1 MGTKPQTDLGLSLIR
16 ATESTAM
23 VASRWVGRG
32 NLITADQV
40 ASEMM
45 RHKLDRINMSGQ
57 IVIGE
62 RPQHVDVAVLGEGTN
77 VGTGLG
83 PTMDV
88 AVDSI
93 EGVRLLAEGLPDAI
107 SVAALAPYGAMY
119 TPLPVPYMEKFVV
132 SEIGAQVLTPQ
143 CFDAPVAWTLGVLS
157 RALRKNVEDLTVFV
171 LNRPRHELLIYD
183 IRATGARVILR
194 SEGDVVGAIL
204 AATPGSAIDIMMGI
218 GGSTEGVVAACAVRA
233 MSGAMLTRLVA
244 ETETQRTALDAAGL
258 SEYQVFSQNDLV
270 TSDEIFF
277 AATGITDGLLIPG
290 VRYHKRG
297 ATTHSLELNG
307 RSRVRRQIEADHHDD
322 TIEQMSV

>member
-1 MGTKPQTDLGLSLIR
+1 MGIKPQTDLGLSLIR
-16 ATESTAM
+16 ATEATAL

-32 NLITADQV
+32 ELVTADKA

-45 RHKLDRINMSGQ
+45 RYMLDRINMSGQ

-62 RPQHVDVAVLGEGTN
+62 RPQHVEASVLGEGVN
-77 VGTGLG
+77 VGIGLG

-107 SVAALAPYGAMY
+107 SVAALAPYGSMY

-132 SEIGAQVLTPQ
+132 GKIGAQALTSQ

-157 RALRKNVEDLTVFV
+157 TALSKNVEDLTVFV
-171 LNRPRHELLIYD
+171 LNRSRHKLLIYD

-204 AATPGSAIDIMMGI
+204 AATPGSGIDIMMGI

-233 MSGAMLTRLVA
+233 MSGAMFTRLVA
-244 ETETQRTALDAAGL
+244 ETETQRAALDAAGL
-258 SEYQVFSQNDLV
+258 SEYQVLSQNDLV

-277 AATGITDGLLIPG
+277 AATGVTDGLLMQG
-290 VRYHKRG
+290 VRYKKQG
-297 ATTHSLELNG
+297 AITHSLELNG
-307 RSRVRRQIEADHHDD
+307 RFRVRRQIQAEHLD
-322 TIEQMSV
+322 EQT